1 MQKERTGAESS
12 SPPGPPQHADG
23 FHKDL
28 IFCSKSYI
36 FWCCQCLSAAGAIQ
50 TSCWE
55 SPTLQHRSLQMGARG
70 RVASAAVPA
79 SCSNPYALSQPLASA
94 QAFLHPTRPGGTSRS
109 PVLLYLCVFSWAL
122 HAAGSEKALLHSLQ
136 EKGFSPVWIRMC
148 RLKLPVWVNSFPQ
161 S

>member
-36 FWCCQCLSAAGAIQ
+36 FWWCQVSFRIQ
-50 TSCWE
+50 MSCWE
-55 SPTLQHRSLQMGARG
+55 SPTLQHRCLWMGARG
-70 RVASAAVPA
+70 KVVSAAVPA
-79 SCSNPYALSQPLASA
+79 SCSNPYAFSQPLASA
-94 QAFLHPTRPGGTSRS
+94 QAFLHSTWPGGTSRS
-109 PVLLYLCVFSWAL
+109 PVLPYLCVFSWAL